1 MKRILLFLLL
11 TTPFLRTQAQT
22 FQQGSNYIHLGA
34 GLMNPYSSSGSR
46 SVLPPIHIAFE
57 RAVLP
62 NLGLGGIVAFHA
74 ARYNGGFDPY
84 TYTWHLHYLTVGAR
98 AAYHIT
104 EVEQVDLYLG
114 GMAGISFASSRYE
127 ADLTIKGIAT
137 DDPAKTRP
145 VLGAFV
151 GARRELTQRIIL
163 FAELG
168 YSTAWL
174 NAGVCF
180 RMF

>member
-1 MKRILLFLLL
+1 MKHVIVFILFTACNLVAL
-11 TTPFLRTQAQT
+11 AQT
-22 FQQGSNYIHLGA
+22 FQQGSNYVHVGA
-34 GLMNPYSSSGSR
+34 GFMNPYSSAGSR
-46 SVLPPIHIAFE
+46 SVLPPLHVSFE

-62 NLGLGGIVAFHA
+62 NVGLGGIVAFHA

-127 ADLTIKGIAT
+127 SDATIKGISS
-137 DDPAKTRP
+137 DDPAKTQP
-145 VLGAFV
+145 VLGAFL
-151 GARRELTQRIIL
+151 GARYFITDRIIL
-163 FAELG
+163 FGEIG

-174 NAGVCF
+174 NVGLSLKVF
-180 RMF
+180 